1 MNTTSSRDTIHH
13 FIAALRRYVF
23 DLTAAMGLPASWTG
37 MHQFLG
43 KSWKGDVP
51 RSGAVGGIEYTV
63 HGRIGCRMQ
72 APEGGL
78 VDVEVLSNGALAFD
92 AWRIWQ
98 FAASLDG
105 MPPDVADVELACDE
119 LVVEGVL
126 ERPKDRWFA
135 LIEGE
140 RES

>member
-1 MNTTSSRDTIHH
+1 
-13 FIAALRRYVF
+13 
-23 DLTAAMGLPASWTG
+23 
-37 MHQFLG
+37 
-43 KSWKGDVP
+43 
-51 RSGAVGGIEYTV
+51 
-63 HGRIGCRMQ
+63 
-72 APEGGL
+72 
-78 VDVEVLSNGALAFD
+78 
-92 AWRIWQ
+92 
-98 FAASLDG
+98 